1 LAAGHCG
8 ERHEGNSAAADQ
20 GAGYRPLGPLCAP
33 RWPGEVAAPASEA
46 QLALRGAGKH
56 PVVVLMD
63 ELADAV
69 GV

>member
-1 LAAGHCG
+1 MQSGEPADAG
-8 ERHEGNSAAADQ
+8 Q

-33 RWPGEVAAPASEA
+33 RCPGEVATLASEA
-46 QLALRGAGKH
+46 RLALRGAGEH

-63 ELADAV
+63 ELADAF